1 MSKNNKLDDMTMN
14 GPVGKLLPR
23 KEKKTPS
30 AADNTPRII
39 AKKIILLIRSTR
51 RYAVAAGI
59 INMAET
65 RTTPT
70 ACNETTIAAARNI

>member
-39 AKKIILLIRSTR
+39 AKKSFYSFGPQEDTR
-51 RYAVAAGI
+51 
-59 INMAET
+59 
-65 RTTPT
+65 
-70 ACNETTIAAARNI
+70 